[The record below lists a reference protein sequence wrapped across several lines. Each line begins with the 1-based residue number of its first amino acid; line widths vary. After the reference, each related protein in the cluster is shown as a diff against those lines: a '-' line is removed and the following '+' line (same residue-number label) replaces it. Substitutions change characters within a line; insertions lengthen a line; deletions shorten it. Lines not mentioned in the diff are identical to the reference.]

1 MSQEALVAEIRELR
15 ERVPG
20 ITDTAVAA
28 VDGLLV
34 AADTSAELDPESLAA
49 LAAAGLGLAR
59 RTAAVSG
66 RGPLRQNVTHCAG
79 GFAVIYAVG
88 DTALLA
94 VLGDEGLDLAR
105 LHRETGALVERLD
118 DLLRGRASDTSADVS
133 TS

>member
-1 MSQEALVAEIRELR
+1 MSQETLVAEVRELR

-20 ITDTAVAA
+20 ITDAAVAA

-34 AADTSAELDPESLAA
+34 AADTSAEVDPESLAA

-66 RGPLRQNVTHCAG
+66 RGPLRQTVTHCGG

-105 LHRETGALVERLD
+105 LHLETGALVERLD
-118 DLLRGRASDTSADVS
+118 DLLRGRAS
-133 TS
+133 

>member
-1 MSQEALVAEIRELR
+1 MRELR

>member
-1 MSQEALVAEIRELR
+1 MSQDALVGEIRSLR

-20 ITDTAVAA
+20 ITDAAVAA

-34 AADTSAELDPESLAA
+34 AADTAAELDPESLAA

-66 RGPLRQNVTHCAG
+66 RGELRHTVTHCGG

-94 VLGDEGLDLAR
+94 VLGDEGLDLGR
-105 LHRETGALVERLD
+105 LHRETGALIERLD
-118 DLLRGRASDTSADVS
+118 DLLGGRTR
-133 TS
+133 